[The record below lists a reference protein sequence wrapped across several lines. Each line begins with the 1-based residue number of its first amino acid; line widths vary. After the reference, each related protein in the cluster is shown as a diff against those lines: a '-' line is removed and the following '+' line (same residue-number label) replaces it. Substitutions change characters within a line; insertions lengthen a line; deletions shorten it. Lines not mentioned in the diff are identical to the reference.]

1 MKKAI
6 CLIPIV
12 AVLLS
17 GCQGDK
23 PETGAGTSGGQNIST
38 TGAPPVHVDSL
49 QRTYHLPDLQRVTL
63 KANGHDIKAWVMD
76 TEDKQR
82 EGMMWLTAEDV
93 ADDDGMLFA
102 FTDADNRNFWM
113 KDTILALDIIYISEG
128 KKVLNI
134 EEGKPLDEKTSLPS
148 DGKAMYVL
156 EMKKGAAQRLGI
168 KPGVVITIPDTVKG
182 K

>member
-6 CLIPIV
+6 CLIPLV
-12 AVLLS
+12 AALLC
-17 GCQGDK
+17 GCQSDK
-23 PETGAGTSGGQNIST
+23 PEAGVGMSGGQST
-38 TGAPPVHVDSL
+38 TTTGSPPVHVDSL

-76 TEDKQR
+76 TEDKRR

-93 ADDDGMLFA
+93 GEDDGMLFA
-102 FTDADNRNFWM
+102 FPDADNRSFWM
-113 KDTILALDIIYISEG
+113 KDTILALDIIYLSEG

-134 EEGKPLDEKTSLPS
+134 QEGKPLDEKTSLPS
-148 DGKAMYVL
+148 DGKAMHVL

-168 KPGVVITIPDTVKG
+168 KPGIAITIPDTVKG